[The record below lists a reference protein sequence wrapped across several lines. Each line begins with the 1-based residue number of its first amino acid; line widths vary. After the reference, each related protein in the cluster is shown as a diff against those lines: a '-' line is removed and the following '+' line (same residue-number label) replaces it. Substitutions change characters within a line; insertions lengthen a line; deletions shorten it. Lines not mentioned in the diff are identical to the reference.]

1 MKPDGG
7 TLVLDITTNGVF
19 YGINNAQNRSMPHSI
34 NPNTARRNQGADMKT
49 GLVEDNPQNNMATNL
64 PTMWHRPTSMPPP
77 SSRRLTGRLR
87 CRGVGA
93 GLLRTIHGFTYFL
106 WSGFIWDI
114 GNLVFSPN
122 LLSALETSIYYP
134 LLRSDVVLKGGMM
147 PYRHVS
153 GWSRGGVE
161 SA

>member
-1 MKPDGG
+1 MRPDGG
-7 TLVLDITTNGVF
+7 TLVLDITANGVF

-122 LLSALETSIYYP
+122 LLVLRNAPFTFYFRAIGLLGQFDCRGRPSAARAHP
-134 LLRSDVVLKGGMM
+134 GHR
-147 PYRHVS
+147 R
-153 GWSRGGVE
+153 R
-161 SA
+161 